1 MEALCDDLNVARA
14 VAAVNESVATDG
26 ASACPRRELS
36 SLLAMDSVLGVL
48 GRNAPVSGSRADAA
62 FESKVEAL
70 ISRRAAARAAKDWA
84 ESDRIRDEL
93 SALGVTVQDGP
104 SGASWTRSALR

>member
-1 MEALCDDLNVARA
+1 
-14 VAAVNESVATDG
+14 
-26 ASACPRRELS
+26 
-36 SLLAMDSVLGVL
+36 MDSVLGVL
-48 GRNAPVSGSRADAA
+48 GRNAPVSGGLADAS

-93 SALGVTVQDGP
+93 SALGVTVKDGP
-104 SGASWTRSALR
+104 TGASWTRSGLR